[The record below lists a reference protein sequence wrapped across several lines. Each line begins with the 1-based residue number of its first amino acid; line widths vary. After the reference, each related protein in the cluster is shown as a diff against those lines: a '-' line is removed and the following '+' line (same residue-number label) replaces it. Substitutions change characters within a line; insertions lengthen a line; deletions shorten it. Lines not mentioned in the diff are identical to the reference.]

1 MTLRVSVVIP
11 TYKRPQL
18 LMRCL
23 EALVDQSFEPSA
35 YEIIVVDDG
44 QTDDTEAAVAQLA
57 ELTRGS
63 PEIRYLRPEGTRGP
77 AAARNRGWRAAESAV
92 IAFTDDDTIPDRDWL
107 RYGMLAM
114 TMDRAAAWGRVVVP
128 TADDPPTDHE
138 KNTRGLENAEFV
150 TANAFVRRDAL
161 EAVGGFDE
169 RFKRAWREDADLY
182 FSLLQRFGTV
192 DPVPAALVIHPVR
205 PAPWGVSV
213 MQQANMFFDA
223 LLYKKHPR
231 HYRELI
237 RRMPPWR
244 YYLIVTCAIGAL
256 VCALGGSP
264 VLALLLGMVAC
275 GFIGAFAWQ
284 RLRDTSHRPRHVA
297 EMVLTSV
304 AIPFL
309 SVFWRLAGALRFRV
323 PFI

>member
-18 LMRCL
+18 LLRCL
-23 EALVDQSFEPSA
+23 EALVDQSFEPTA
-35 YEIIVVDDG
+35 YEVIVVDDG
-44 QTDDTEAAVAQLA
+44 QTDDTEAAVAQIA

-77 AAARNRGWRAAESAV
+77 AAARNRGWRAAESPV

-128 TADDPPTDHE
+128 ISDHPTDHE
-138 KNTRGLENAEFV
+138 KNTRGLEDAEFV

-205 PAPWGVSV
+205 PARWGISLS
-213 MQQANMFFDA
+213 QQANMFFDA

-237 RRMPPWR
+237 RRLPPWR
-244 YYLIVTCAIGAL
+244 YYLIVSCAIGAL
-256 VCALGGSP
+256 IAGLGGSP
-264 VLALLLGMVAC
+264 VLAMLLAMVAL

-284 RLRDTSHRPRHVA
+284 RLRHTSHEPRHVA
-297 EMVLTSV
+297 EMVVTSV

-309 SVFWRLAGALRFRV
+309 SVFWRIAGAVRFRV